1 MVTYKQR
8 RASYAWIIGILVFAL
23 AMIIT
28 FSDVYGLTQFDQ
40 TTPGNNTGSG
50 LQTTSEINLN
60 DWQVPAFSSEDFY
73 DPSIPTATAI
83 PSVPEPT
90 SMTLLLLGCGF
101 LLAAKRKANS

>member
-23 AMIIT
+23 VMVIT

-40 TTPGNNTGSG
+40 PLPGNTTGSG
-50 LQTTSEINLN
+50 LLTTGEVILN
-60 DWQVPAFSSEDFY
+60 EWQAPAFSSEDFY
-73 DPSIPTATAI
+73 DPTIPTATAM

-101 LLAAKRKANS
+101 LLAAKRKTNS